1 MTGPP
6 PAPEELS
13 VKRLGMAR
21 ARYALASPEATKKP
35 EFADRVRAPYIARHT
50 THAASGNEVPTR
62 ASICSAT

>member
-1 MTGPP
+1 
-6 PAPEELS
+6 